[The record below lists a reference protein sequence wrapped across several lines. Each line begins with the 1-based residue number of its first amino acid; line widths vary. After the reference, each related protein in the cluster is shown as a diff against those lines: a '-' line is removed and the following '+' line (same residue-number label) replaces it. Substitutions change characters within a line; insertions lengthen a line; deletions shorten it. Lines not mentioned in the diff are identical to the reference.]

1 MRFERLWSTERTI
14 FDWPLEFSL
23 NICVFFVCGGWG
35 GLLVLT
41 IDLPPELICSLY
53 GHLRPKAV
61 GYQGLHRTT
70 VRFCSPHARELSPF
84 RTEGMILARLFR
96 NDCRLIS
103 QVCVV
108 PRCVTLCGK
117 GDYCLLSVFVKSPA
131 ARGATRYS
139 GSQENPEEGQL
150 TFTRRATK
158 PRKLRI
164 NFKTEAHKFW
174 VWNIRIHDSQRT
186 ADDIHLVLQNVQKGW
201 VTLNFFF
208 HLKLFQY

>member
-1 MRFERLWSTERTI
+1 MMRFERLWSTERTI

-61 GYQGLHRTT
+61 GYQGLYRTT

-131 ARGATRYS
+131 AQLDTVDRKKIPRRDNWHSHDEPRNRESCGSTSKLKRTSFES
-139 GSQENPEEGQL
+139 G
-150 TFTRRATK
+150 
-158 PRKLRI
+158 I
-164 NFKTEAHKFW
+164 
-174 VWNIRIHDSQRT
+174 
-186 ADDIHLVLQNVQKGW
+186 
-201 VTLNFFF
+201 
-208 HLKLFQY
+208 